1 MRDYSPGRLRRGHM
15 GQPFLPWKAWQRFPQ
30 ENTAATRRLPLVE
43 TKLNIFTYEISDY
56 RESINA
62 DRFLVFSADLFSPTK
77 HTFKG
82 PHI

>member
-1 MRDYSPGRLRRGHM
+1 MRDYSPGRLRRGHT

-30 ENTAATRRLPLVE
+30 ENTAATQRLPLVE

-62 DRFLVFSADLFSPTK
+62 DRFLVFSAVFSDKT
-77 HTFKG
+77 HF
-82 PHI
+82 